1 MPGVRN
7 IVYQLQRPITKDIH
21 HYLRETEVGVLNAQ
35 MVVCAT
41 LGLKESGFA
50 PDVGFDP
57 NESEIF
63 DHAPRIRTNNLG
75 NMLVLETAD
84 LGQTTTQWQKS
95 RYPER
100 YHAMLH
106 VVLKGIDTQIVPPD
120 NNVRR
125 HLADQGI
132 TLSRIVRQTYPG
144 LAPPIPR

>member
-1 MPGVRN
+1 
-7 IVYQLQRPITKDIH
+7 
-21 HYLRETEVGVLNAQ
+21 
-35 MVVCAT
+35 
-41 LGLKESGFA
+41 
-50 PDVGFDP
+50 
-57 NESEIF
+57 
-63 DHAPRIRTNNLG
+63 
-75 NMLVLETAD
+75 MLVLETAD

-120 NNVRR
+120 NNVRL